1 MIAIRNGVFILHPE
15 PPEGMDINV
24 ATQFVL
30 DTLHTILPQHM
41 QQREMPGLCFYRE
54 KAQREGNDG
63 FMTVIL
69 SPSLPLMGRGQNYN
83 NMLEPH

>member
-30 DTLHTILPQHM
+30 DTLHTILPQLPHATKRDAWTVFLS
-41 QQREMPGLCFYRE
+41 RESTERRE
-54 KAQREGNDG
+54 
-63 FMTVIL
+63 
-69 SPSLPLMGRGQNYN
+69 
-83 NMLEPH
+83 